1 MEGKRAIVVIASGDL
16 PRGSPM
22 DHASTYMTTMLGFI
36 RITDV
41 TFVAAEGTAGDLD
54 AALKGAQTQIVALTT

>member
-1 MEGKRAIVVIASGDL
+1 
-16 PRGSPM
+16 
-22 DHASTYMTTMLGFI
+22 MTTMLGFI

>member
-1 MEGKRAIVVIASGDL
+1 MEGKRAIVVIASGGV

-36 RITDV
+36 GITDV
-41 TFVAAEGTAGDLD
+41 AFVAAEGTAGDLD
-54 AALKGAQTQIVALTT
+54 AALKGAQTQIDAIAA